1 MSAHLQA
8 APKTSTTSSNAPT
21 DFMIVSST
29 TRNEF
34 VLALLTDLQR
44 GHYTPRA
51 WWRFLSDSWHKSW
64 ATARAHPALTR
75 SWLRVSLLMV
85 ALAAA
90 GFSGIW
96 LIEGQHTALR
106 LLPSLLACLTLQQGD
121 GFVHLGLN
129 RRPWDGLLR
138 ERLGI
143 PTSLTLARG
152 VMANLLLAHLLSGQ
166 VPLPGF
172 IISVYLIGIATDM
185 ADGQI
190 ARRTGWQT
198 RLGGYLDSEA
208 DLFLSLSATLSTLLA
223 GLLPTWIALLILLRF
238 ALPIAG
244 ALLSYV
250 VAIRQVDFSHTFWG
264 RSAGTAQA
272 ALLLIVLAP
281 EPLAHLLAP
290 VYLPMLL
297 ITPTLLMLAPL
308 TEIRKHLRCWCK

>member
-8 APKTSTTSSNAPT
+8 APKTGDTSSNAPA
-21 DFMIVSST
+21 DFIIVSST

-34 VLALLTDLQR
+34 VVTLLTELQR

-51 WWRFLSDSWHKSW
+51 WRRFLADSWRKSW
-64 ATARAHPALTR
+64 TTARAHSPLAR
-75 SWLRVSLLMV
+75 SWLRVSLFMV
-85 ALAAA
+85 ALAAI
-90 GFSGIW
+90 GFSTIW
-96 LIEGQHTALR
+96 LIEGQSTALR
-106 LLPSLLACLTLQQGD
+106 LLPTLLACLTLQQGD
-121 GFVHLGLN
+121 VFVHLGLN
-129 RRPWDGLLR
+129 WRPWDGLFR

-152 VMANLLLAHLLSGQ
+152 VIANLLLAHLLSGQ
-166 VPLPGF
+166 LPLPGF
-172 IISVYLIGIATDM
+172 IISVYLIGIATDI

-208 DLFLSLSATLSTLLA
+208 DLFLSLSATLCTLLV

-244 ALLSYV
+244 ALLSYF

-264 RSAGTAQA
+264 RSAGIAQA

-297 ITPTLLMLAPL
+297 ITPTLLVLAPL
-308 TEIRKHLRCWCK
+308 TEIRKHLRCWRK

>member
-8 APKTSTTSSNAPT
+8 APKTSNTSSNAPT

-34 VLALLTDLQR
+34 VVALLAELQR

-51 WWRFLSDSWHKSW
+51 WRRFLASSWRTSW
-64 ATARAHPALTR
+64 TTARAHSSLTR
-75 SWLRVSLLMV
+75 SWLRLSLSVV
-85 ALAAA
+85 ALAAIKYRV
-90 GFSGIW
+90 IW
-96 LIEGQHTALR
+96 LIEGQSTALR
-106 LLPSLLACLTLQQGD
+106 LLPALLLCLALQQGD
-121 GFVHLGLN
+121 VFVHLGLN
-129 RRPWDGLLR
+129 WRPWDGLFR

-143 PTSLTLARG
+143 PTSLTLTRG
-152 VMANLLLAHLLSGQ
+152 VVANLLLAHLLSGQ
-166 VPLPGF
+166 LPLPGF
-172 IISVYLIGIATDM
+172 IISVYLIGIATDI

-208 DLFLSLSATLSTLLA
+208 DLFLSLSATLCTLLV

-244 ALLSYV
+244 ALLSYF

-264 RSAGTAQA
+264 RSAGIAQA

-297 ITPTLLMLAPL
+297 ITPTLLVLAPL
-308 TEIRKHLRCWCK
+308 TEIRKHLRCWRK